1 MAGLFLNEAHMSK
14 IKVYIARKFNLF
26 NPVDKVLITQSGVEV
41 ENSPWVQLQIASGNL
56 LTDGEKPVKPVEP
69 DEEIKTPKPAAKAVK
84 K

>member
-1 MAGLFLNEAHMSK
+1 MSK

-26 NPVDKVLITQSGVEV
+26 NPVDNVLITQSGVEV
-41 ENSPWVQLQIASGNL
+41 ENSPWVQLQIDSGNL
-56 LTDGEKPVKPVEP
+56 LTDGEKQVEP

>member
-1 MAGLFLNEAHMSK
+1 MAGLFLNEARMSK

-41 ENSPWVQLQIASGNL
+41 EKSPWVQLQIASGNL
-56 LTDGEKPVKPVEP
+56 LTDGEKPVEPV
-69 DEEIKTPKPAAKAVK
+69 EEIKTPKPAAKAVK

>member
-1 MAGLFLNEAHMSK
+1 MAGLFLNEAPMSK

-56 LTDGEKPVKPVEP
+56 LTDGEKPVEP

>member
-56 LTDGEKPVKPVEP
+56 LTDGEKPVEP
-69 DEEIKTPKPAAKAVK
+69 DEEIETPKPAAKAVK

>member
-1 MAGLFLNEAHMSK
+1 MSK

-56 LTDGEKPVKPVEP
+56 LTDGEKPVEPAEPVEP
-69 DEEIKTPKPAAKAVK
+69 VEEIKTPKPAAKAVK